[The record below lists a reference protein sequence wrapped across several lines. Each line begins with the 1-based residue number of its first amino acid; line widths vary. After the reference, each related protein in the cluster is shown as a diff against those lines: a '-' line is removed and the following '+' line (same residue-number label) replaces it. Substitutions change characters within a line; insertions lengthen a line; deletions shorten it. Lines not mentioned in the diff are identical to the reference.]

1 MIPRSAAAGIA
12 ALAGLAGIVAD
23 VPTIW
28 SPLNVL
34 GFVPALFASVI
45 FSSAAV
51 LVPAGLLAL
60 AFVAWCPDVWHG
72 EAQAPPRTWVLA
84 VTAVVLSM
92 AAVIGGRAYGL
103 KYQGP
108 SYVTAVTAI
117 SVLCWLLVGAV
128 LVRAYRAP
136 SPVRNLWAHLILFAW
151 LGWYAFP
158 YLGEL
163 P

>member
-1 MIPRSAAAGIA
+1 MIPRSAAAGIVA
-12 ALAGLAGIVAD
+12 FAGLAGVVAD

-28 SPLNVL
+28 SPLNLL
-34 GFVPALFASVI
+34 GFVPAFFASVV

-51 LVPAGLLAL
+51 LVPAALLAL

-72 EAQAPPRTWVLA
+72 RAEVPSRSWALA
-84 VTAVVLSM
+84 ITAVALSG
-92 AAVIGGRAYGL
+92 AAVIGGRDYGL

-117 SVLCWLLVGAV
+117 SVLCWVVVGAV